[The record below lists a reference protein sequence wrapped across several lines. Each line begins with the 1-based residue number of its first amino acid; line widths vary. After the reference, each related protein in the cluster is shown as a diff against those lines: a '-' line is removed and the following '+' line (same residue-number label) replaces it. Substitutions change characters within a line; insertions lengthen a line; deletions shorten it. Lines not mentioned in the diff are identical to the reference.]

1 MLAEGRGPLK
11 FTPLH
16 MAARGGRK
24 EACLL
29 LLSRQAEPGVLCRV
43 RDGNG
48 KTPADL
54 ADANHKQ
61 EVAALLRGKE
71 GTAEG
76 VQ

>member
-1 MLAEGRGPLK
+1 M
-11 FTPLH
+11 
-16 MAARGGRK
+16 
-24 EACLL
+24 
-29 LLSRQAEPGVLCRV
+29 LCRV

-71 GTAEG
+71 GAAEG